1 MVFVSSLA
9 AIPTHWVAS
18 RVRWYFVGQSKQLHA
33 QLEDVALLVVPN
45 MMSLVCGE
53 LWCDSYIGHVRGRS
67 SMRV

>member
-9 AIPTHWVAS
+9 AIPTHWIAS

-33 QLEDVALLVVPN
+33 QLEDVALLVAPN

-53 LWCDSYIGHVRGRS
+53 L
-67 SMRV
+67 